1 MFYTMF
7 KEYFSITTHGA
18 NMKKL
23 FSLLIIST
31 LILFF
36 AGCGSSR
43 NVQRTSS
50 DTTVDLSGRWNDTD
64 SRLTA
69 KKMVNELLDARWIGN
84 YKKENQKKP
93 VVIVGNIK
101 NNSSEHIQTKIFS
114 KDIERELINS
124 GEVKF
129 VASSEERA
137 EIRDERSE
145 QQQYSSMETAK
156 RLANET
162 GADYMLKGVIST
174 QNDSFDG
181 EAVKFYQV
189 DLEMIN
195 LESNEKVWM
204 GSKKIKK
211 LVDQAGYKF

>member
-1 MFYTMF
+1 
-7 KEYFSITTHGA
+7 
-18 NMKKL
+18 MKNL
-23 FSLLIIST
+23 FTLLIISS
-31 LILFF
+31 LILFL

-43 NVQRTSS
+43 TVQRTSS

-64 SRLTA
+64 SRITA
-69 KKMVNELLDARWIGN
+69 KKMVDGLLDSRWIIN
-84 YKKENQKKP
+84 FDKKNDTRP
-93 VVIVGNIK
+93 VLIVGNIK

-137 EIRDERSE
+137 EIRDERAE

-162 GADYMLKGVIST
+162 GADFILKGVIST

-181 EAVKFYQV
+181 QAVKYYQV
-189 DLEMIN
+189 DLELIN
-195 LESNEKVWM
+195 LETNEKVWM
-204 GSKKIKK
+204 DSKKIKK
-211 LVDQAGYKF
+211 LVEQAGYKF

>member
-1 MFYTMF
+1 
-7 KEYFSITTHGA
+7 
-18 NMKKL
+18 MKKL
-23 FSLLIIST
+23 FTLIIISS
-31 LILFF
+31 LILLL
-36 AGCGSSR
+36 ASCGSSR
-43 NVQRTSS
+43 KVQRTSS

-69 KKMVNELLDARWIGN
+69 KKMVNGLLDARWIGN
-84 YKKENQKKP
+84 FKKENQRKP

-137 EIRDERSE
+137 EVREERSE

-162 GADYMLKGVIST
+162 GADFMLKGVIST

-195 LESNEKVWM
+195 LETNEKVWM
-204 GSKKIKK
+204 DSKKIKK

>member
-1 MFYTMF
+1 MKNIFIYLVL
-7 KEYFSITTHGA
+7 SI
-18 NMKKL
+18 L
-23 FSLLIIST
+23 LVSL
-31 LILFF
+31 

-43 NVQRTSS
+43 TVTRTST

-64 SRLTA
+64 SRITA
-69 KKMVNELLDARWIGN
+69 KKMIDGLLESRWISAFAKDN
-84 YKKENQKKP
+84 TRKP
-93 VVIVGNIK
+93 VVIVGTIK
-101 NNSSEHIQTKIFS
+101 NSSSEHIQTKVFS

-129 VASSEERA
+129 VASSEERS

-162 GADYMLKGVIST
+162 GADFMLRGVIST

-181 EAVKFYQV
+181 QAVKFYQV
-189 DLEMIN
+189 DLELIN
-195 LESNEKVWM
+195 LETNEKVWLD
-204 GSKKIKK
+204 SKKIKK
-211 LVDQAGYKF
+211 LVDQAGYGF

>member
-1 MFYTMF
+1 MR
-7 KEYFSITTHGA
+7 KLITISA
-18 NMKKL
+18 MLLLVL
-23 FSLLIIST
+23 FI
-31 LILFF
+31 F
-36 AGCGSSR
+36 GCGSSR

-69 KKMVNELLDARWIGN
+69 QKMVNGLLDARWISN
-84 YKKENQKKP
+84 YKKENQRKP
-93 VVIVGNIK
+93 VIIVGNIK
-101 NNSSEHIQTKIFS
+101 NNSSEHIQTKVFT

-129 VASSEERA
+129 VASSDERS

-189 DLEMIN
+189 DLELID
-195 LESNEKVWM
+195 LESNEKVWLD
-204 GSKKIKK
+204 SKKIKK
-211 LVDQAGYKF
+211 LVEQSGYGF

>member
-1 MFYTMF
+1 
-7 KEYFSITTHGA
+7 
-18 NMKKL
+18 MKNLLTL
-23 FSLLIIST
+23 FILSS
-31 LILFF
+31 LILFL
-36 AGCGSSR
+36 AGCGSSSR
-43 NVQRTSS
+43 TVQRTAS

-69 KKMVNELLDARWIGN
+69 KKMVDGLLDSRWILRFD
-84 YKKENQKKP
+84 KENDRRP

-101 NNSSEHIQTKIFS
+101 NNSSEHIQTKLFS

-129 VASSEERA
+129 VASSAERA
-137 EIRDERSE
+137 EIRDERDE

-162 GADYMLKGVIST
+162 GADFMLKGVIST

-195 LESNEKVWM
+195 LETNEKVWM
-204 GSKKIKK
+204 DSKKIKK

>member
-1 MFYTMF
+1 
-7 KEYFSITTHGA
+7 
-18 NMKKL
+18 MKNL
-23 FSLLIIST
+23 FTQIIIST
-31 LILFF
+31 LILFL

-43 NVQRTSS
+43 TVQRTSS

-69 KKMVNELLDARWIGN
+69 KKIVDGLLDSRWIIN
-84 YKKENQKKP
+84 FNKENDRKP

-137 EIRDERSE
+137 EIRDERAE

-162 GADYMLKGVIST
+162 GADFMLKGVIST

-181 EAVKFYQV
+181 QAVKYYQV
-189 DLEMIN
+189 DLEMIH
-195 LESNEKVWM
+195 LETNEKVWM
-204 GSKKIKK
+204 DSKKIKK

>member
-1 MFYTMF
+1 MN
-7 KEYFSITTHGA
+7 S
-18 NMKKL
+18 
-23 FSLLIIST
+23 SLVLLLAS
-31 LILFF
+31 
-36 AGCGSSR
+36 CGSSR
-43 NVQRTSS
+43 KVQRTSS

-69 KKMVNELLDARWIGN
+69 QKMVNGLLDARWIGN
-84 YKKENQKKP
+84 FTKESQRKP

-101 NNSSEHIQTKIFS
+101 NNSSEHIQTKVFS

-137 EIRDERSE
+137 EVRDERSE

-162 GADYMLKGVIST
+162 GADFMLKGVIST

-189 DLEMIN
+189 DLELIN
-195 LESNEKVWM
+195 LETNEKVWM
-204 GSKKIKK
+204 DSKKIKK

>member
-1 MFYTMF
+1 
-7 KEYFSITTHGA
+7 
-18 NMKKL
+18 MKNL
-23 FSLLIIST
+23 FTLIILSS
-31 LILFF
+31 LILFL
-36 AGCGSSR
+36 AGCGSSSR
-43 NVQRTSS
+43 TVQRTAS

-69 KKMVNELLDARWIGN
+69 KKMVDGLLDSRWILRFD
-84 YKKENQKKP
+84 KENDRRP

-129 VASSEERA
+129 VASSAERA
-137 EIRDERSE
+137 EIRDERDE

-162 GADYMLKGVIST
+162 GADFMLKGVIST

-181 EAVKFYQV
+181 QSVKYYQV

-195 LESNEKVWM
+195 LETNEKVWM
-204 GSKKIKK
+204 DSKKIKK